1 MSSFSGP
8 RSYFRYFSSFSRTN
22 EITMQILN
30 LPIIIFCLLFVIANV
45 VAITRCMISFSLCF
59 FSGSLCLKSKRFSH
73 HISESTNPKLCE
85 FVEAFHSVYRCV
97 RHGICNG
104 VIT

>member
-59 FSGSLCLKSKRFSH
+59 FWFSLSEIEALFSSHFRKYKSKVMR
-73 HISESTNPKLCE
+73 
-85 FVEAFHSVYRCV
+85 
-97 RHGICNG
+97 IC
-104 VIT
+104 